1 MERAPNTRRRDT
13 WLDTLTVANWVH
25 SDQDRPAPPLTL
37 ALPTLD
43 ASELLL
49 VVDEGDNTPLPI
61 VSARVLLPAY
71 RLRLYRGRGAS
82 LRLAYGRSDLAAPRY
97 DLALLAPQVMGVTA
111 TEITPGGEQ
120 DAVAASAAA
129 RLSPMLFWAVLTVAV
144 VVLLGLIVR
153 LVRKEERPA
162 PVQR

>member
-1 MERAPNTRRRDT
+1 M
-13 WLDTLTVANWVH
+13 
-25 SDQDRPAPPLTL
+25 
-37 ALPTLD
+37 
-43 ASELLL
+43 
-49 VVDEGDNTPLPI
+49 PI

-129 RLSPMLFWAVLTVAV
+129 QLSPMLFWAVLTVAV